1 MEHARS
7 SLWIYRK
14 IKDIFDPDHILAPGR
29 LTLGESRA
37 A

>member
-1 MEHARS
+1 MEHAQS

-14 IKDIFDPDHILAPGR
+14 MKDIFDPDHILAPGR
-29 LTLGESRA
+29 LTLGGSRA